1 MIDSRDFLLGRMR
14 ARLIAVLTADPA
26 VELHTRELV
35 RRTGGSPRAVHVALE
50 QLERQGVISSRRIG
64 GLRLWSAS
72 ADSPLFRP
80 LQELAKRTLGVPIL
94 LRKALAG
101 QSGVDLAFI
110 YGSYAL
116 GTEDASS
123 DIDVF
128 LLGNPEWRGVAE
140 LTRDAKQTFGRDVN
154 VIAWT
159 AEQLTR
165 ARSDPFLRSVRKQPK
180 IWLIGKEGDL
190 ERRTRSMVSAARRVG
205 STRQGE
211 PKRRTKEAATR
222 RAQSRTSQA
231 EPTRRR

>member
-1 MIDSRDFLLGRMR
+1 MYYTGSVIDSRDFTLGRMR
-14 ARLIAVLTADPA
+14 ARLIAVLTADPV

-50 QLERQGVISSRRIG
+50 QLERQGVISSRRVG

-72 ADSPLFRP
+72 SDSPLFRP
-80 LQELAKRTLGVPIL
+80 LQELAKRTLGVPVL
-94 LRKALAG
+94 LRKALAD
-101 QSGVDLAFI
+101 QKGVDLAFI

-128 LLGNPEWRGVAE
+128 LLGDPEWKGVAQ
-140 LTRDAKQTFGRDVN
+140 LTRDAAQTFGREVN

-159 AEQLTR
+159 AKQLAQ

-180 IWLIGKEGDL
+180 IWLVGKEGDL
-190 ERRTRSMVSAARRVG
+190 ERRTRSVVSEARRV
-205 STRQGE
+205 SSARQSQ
-211 PKRRTKEAATR
+211 PKRRTKETAAR
-222 RAQSRTSQA
+222 
-231 EPTRRR
+231 